1 MAKNIRLLTT
11 TIALGVILISMIG
24 IAYAITFQGE
34 TANTGNDDDSQYIV
48 LTLGDNTA
56 SDYSGSFAQ
65 NKIYY
70 DTVTDSTGTTWA
82 PQLDTDTDDD
92 SVNDAVK
99 TGFVI
104 LNVDTTD
111 SFEYDVKMSKT
122 GTMDTT
128 KFVVGVKIGSA
139 AETFVAFGNSEFAIA
154 ENLTG
159 DKTITIS
166 LYYKATTVTS
176 APGDIMDGVRINI
189 SAYAED

>member
-11 TIALGVILISMIG
+11 TIALGVILISMLG

-70 DTVTDSTGTTWA
+70 DTVTDSTGTTWT
-82 PQLDTDTDDD
+82 PQLDTDTDND
-92 SVNDAVK
+92 SVNDSVK

-111 SFEYDVKMSKT
+111 SFEYDIKMSKT

-128 KFVVGVKIGSA
+128 KFVIGVKTGTA
-139 AETFVAFGNSEFAIA
+139 AETFVAFGNNEFVIA

-176 APGDIMDGVRINI
+176 APGDIMDNVRFNI
-189 SAYAED
+189 SSYAEY